1 MENKNDTLAQVGIGA
16 MIVFI
21 GIIIAVSSSMYVMIN
36 QLERISQGAESTISV
51 ATNEAHTQVIFVGGW
66 VDDAFDDYLLM
77 FEYQSLGKN
86 VQTDEVAWVLW
97 CEFNDQISR
106 RMGYLGDQVGSA
118 PVGTNGE
125 RTTIWEVGA
134 EILRPDELISGKRY
148 FVIAD
153 GGAGSGNTG
162 GGADCGPQWIF
173 DRGVTAYYSI
183 YLPDGGHTTQELRV
197 NVFEVG
203 ESVT

>member
-1 MENKNDTLAQVGIGA
+1 MEEQRDIFAQVGIGA

-21 GIIIAVSSSMYVMIN
+21 GSLLAVTSSMYIMIN
-36 QLERISQGAESTISV
+36 QLERISQGAEEAVSV

-66 VDDAFDDYLLM
+66 VDDEYDDFLLM

-86 VQTDEVAWVLW
+86 VQTDEVGWVLW
-97 CEFNDQISR
+97 CEFDGEIYR
-106 RMGYLGDQVGSA
+106 RMGYMGDQVGSA
-118 PVGTNGE
+118 PTGTDGE

-153 GGAGSGNTG
+153 GGTGTGSGTG
-162 GGADCGPQWIF
+162 QFCGPEWIF

-203 ESVT
+203 QSVT

>member
-1 MENKNDTLAQVGIGA
+1 MEKQNDTLAQVGIGA

-21 GIIIAVSSSMYVMIN
+21 GILIAVSTSMFVMIN
-36 QLERISQGAESTISV
+36 QLERIAQGAESTVSV
-51 ATNEAHTQVIFVGGW
+51 ATNEAHTQIVFVGGW
-66 VDDAFDDYLLM
+66 VDDAYDDYLLM
-77 FEYQSLGKN
+77 IEYQSLGKN
-86 VQTDEVAWVLW
+86 VQTDEVGWVLW
-97 CEFNDQISR
+97 CEHNDQIFR
-106 RMGYLGDQVGSA
+106 RMGYFGDPVSSA
-118 PVGTNGE
+118 PGGVTL
-125 RTTIWEVGA
+125 WEVG
-134 EILRPDELISGKRY
+134 EDITLPTELISGKRY

-153 GGAGSGNTG
+153 GGTGTGDGAGAS
-162 GGADCGPQWIF
+162 CGPQWIF

>member
-97 CEFNDQISR
+97 C
-106 RMGYLGDQVGSA
+106 
-118 PVGTNGE
+118 
-125 RTTIWEVGA
+125 
-134 EILRPDELISGKRY
+134 
-148 FVIAD
+148 
-153 GGAGSGNTG
+153 
-162 GGADCGPQWIF
+162 
-173 DRGVTAYYSI
+173 
-183 YLPDGGHTTQELRV
+183 
-197 NVFEVG
+197 
-203 ESVT
+203 

>member
-1 MENKNDTLAQVGIGA
+1 MEKQKDTLAQVGIGA

-21 GIIIAVSSSMYVMIN
+21 GILIAVSTSMFVMIT
-36 QLERISQGAESTISV
+36 QLERIAQGAESTVSV
-51 ATNEAHTQVIFVGGW
+51 ATNEAHTQIIFVGGW

-77 FEYQSLGKN
+77 IEYQSLGKN
-86 VQTDEVAWVLW
+86 VQTDEVGWVLW
-97 CEFNDQISR
+97 CEHNDQIFR
-106 RMGYLGDQVGSA
+106 RMGYFGDPVASA
-118 PVGTNGE
+118 PGGVTL
-125 RTTIWEVGA
+125 WEVG
-134 EILRPDELISGKRY
+134 EDITLPTELISGKRY

-153 GGAGSGNTG
+153 GGTGTGNGAGTS
-162 GGADCGPQWIF
+162 CGPQWIF

>member
-1 MENKNDTLAQVGIGA
+1 MEEQRDIFAQVGIGA

-21 GIIIAVSSSMYVMIN
+21 GSLLAVTSSMYVMIN
-36 QLERISQGAESTISV
+36 QLERIAQGAEDTVSV
-51 ATNEAHTQVIFVGGW
+51 ATNEAHTQVVFVGGW
-66 VDDAFDDYLLM
+66 VDDHFDDFLLM

-97 CEFNDQISR
+97 CEFNGEIFR
-106 RMGYLGDQVGSA
+106 RMGYMGDQVLSA
-118 PVGTNGE
+118 PEGTDGE

-153 GGAGSGNTG
+153 GGTGTGNG
-162 GGADCGPQWIF
+162 NGAFCGPEWIF

-183 YLPDGGHTTQELRV
+183 YLPDGGHTTQALRV

>member
-1 MENKNDTLAQVGIGA
+1 
-16 MIVFI
+16 
-21 GIIIAVSSSMYVMIN
+21 
-36 QLERISQGAESTISV
+36 
-51 ATNEAHTQVIFVGGW
+51 
-66 VDDAFDDYLLM
+66 
-77 FEYQSLGKN
+77 
-86 VQTDEVAWVLW
+86 
-97 CEFNDQISR
+97 
-106 RMGYLGDQVGSA
+106 MGYLGDQVGSA

-125 RTTIWEVGA
+125 RTTIWEVGG

-153 GGAGSGNTG
+153 GGTGSGNTG
-162 GGADCGPQWIF
+162 GGTACGPQWIF

-183 YLPDGGHTTQELRV
+183 YLPGGGHTTQELRV

>member
-1 MENKNDTLAQVGIGA
+1 MEKQDDTLAQVGIGA

-21 GIIIAVSSSMYVMIN
+21 GILIAVSTSMFVMIN
-36 QLERISQGAESTISV
+36 QLERIAQGAESTVSV

-66 VDDAFDDYLLM
+66 VDDVYDDYLLM

-86 VQTDEVAWVLW
+86 VQTDEVGWVLW
-97 CEFNDQISR
+97 CEFNDQIFR
-106 RMGYLGDQVGSA
+106 RMGYMGDVVGSA
-118 PVGTNGE
+118 PLGTDGV

-134 EILRPDELISGKRY
+134 EILKPDELISGKRY

-153 GGAGSGNTG
+153 GGTGTGSGA
-162 GGADCGPQWIF
+162 GAFCGPQWIF

>member
-1 MENKNDTLAQVGIGA
+1 MEKQNDTLAQVGIGA

-21 GIIIAVSSSMYVMIN
+21 GILIAVSTSMFVMIN
-36 QLERISQGAESTISV
+36 QLERIAQGAESTVSV
-51 ATNEAHTQVIFVGGW
+51 ATNEAHTQIVFVGGW
-66 VDDAFDDYLLM
+66 VDDAYDDYLLM
-77 FEYQSLGKN
+77 IEYQSLGKN
-86 VQTDEVAWVLW
+86 VQTDEVGWVLW
-97 CEFNDQISR
+97 CEHNDQIFR
-106 RMGYLGDQVGSA
+106 RMGYFGDPVSSA
-118 PVGTNGE
+118 PGGVTL
-125 RTTIWEVGA
+125 WEVG
-134 EILRPDELISGKRY
+134 EDITLPTELISGKRY

-153 GGAGSGNTG
+153 GGTG
-162 GGADCGPQWIF
+162 TGDGVGASCGPQWIF

>member
-1 MENKNDTLAQVGIGA
+1 MKNKNDTLAQVGIGA

-36 QLERISQGAESTISV
+36 QLERIAQGAESTVSV
-51 ATNEAHTQVIFVGGW
+51 ATNEAHTQIVFVGGW
-66 VDDAFDDYLLM
+66 VDDAYDDYLLM
-77 FEYQSLGKN
+77 IEYQSLGKN
-86 VQTDEVAWVLW
+86 VQTDEVGWVLW
-97 CEFNDQISR
+97 CEHNDQIFR
-106 RMGYLGDQVGSA
+106 RMGYFGDAVASA
-118 PVGTNGE
+118 SGGVTL
-125 RTTIWEVGA
+125 WEVG
-134 EILRPDELISGKRY
+134 EDITLPTELISGKRY

-153 GGAGSGNTG
+153 GGTGTGNGAGTS
-162 GGADCGPQWIF
+162 CGPQWIF

>member
-1 MENKNDTLAQVGIGA
+1 MEKQNDTFAQVGIGA

-97 CEFNDQISR
+97 CEFNDQIFR

-153 GGAGSGNTG
+153 GGTGSGNTG
-162 GGADCGPQWIF
+162 GGTACGPQWIF

-183 YLPDGGHTTQELRV
+183 YLPGGGHTTQELRV

>member
-1 MENKNDTLAQVGIGA
+1 MEKQNDTLAQVGIGA

-21 GIIIAVSSSMYVMIN
+21 GIIIAVTSSMYVMIN
-36 QLERISQGAESTISV
+36 QLERITQRAEVTVSV

-66 VDDAFDDYLLM
+66 VDDAYDDYLLM

-97 CEFNDQISR
+97 CEFNDQIFR
-106 RMGYLGDQVGSA
+106 RMGYMGDTVASA
-118 PVGTNGE
+118 PLGTDGV

-134 EILRPDELISGKRY
+134 EILKPDELISGKRY

-153 GGAGSGNTG
+153 GGTGTGNGAGTS
-162 GGADCGPQWIF
+162 CGPQWIF

>member
-1 MENKNDTLAQVGIGA
+1 MEKQNDTLAQVGIGA

-21 GIIIAVSSSMYVMIN
+21 GIIIAVTSSMYVMIN
-36 QLERISQGAESTISV
+36 QLERITQRAEVTVSV

-66 VDDAFDDYLLM
+66 VDDAYDDYLLM

-97 CEFNDQISR
+97 CEFNDQIFR
-106 RMGYLGDQVGSA
+106 RMGYMGDTVASA
-118 PVGTNGE
+118 PLGTDGV

-134 EILRPDELISGKRY
+134 EILKPDELISGKRY

-153 GGAGSGNTG
+153 GGTGTGNGAGKN
-162 GGADCGPQWIF
+162 CGPEWIF
-173 DRGVTAYYSI
+173 DRGITAYYSI

>member
-1 MENKNDTLAQVGIGA
+1 MEEQRDIFAQVGIGA

-21 GIIIAVSSSMYVMIN
+21 GSLLAVTSSMYVMIN
-36 QLERISQGAESTISV
+36 QLERIAQGAEDTVSV
-51 ATNEAHTQVIFVGGW
+51 ATNEAHTQVVFVGGW
-66 VDDAFDDYLLM
+66 VDDHFDDFLLM

-97 CEFNDQISR
+97 CEFNGEIFR
-106 RMGYLGDQVGSA
+106 RMGYMGDQVLSA
-118 PVGTNGE
+118 PEGTDGE

-153 GGAGSGNTG
+153 GGTGTGNGAG
-162 GGADCGPQWIF
+162 AFCGPEWIF

-183 YLPDGGHTTQELRV
+183 YLPDGGHTTQALRV

>member
-1 MENKNDTLAQVGIGA
+1 MEKQNDTLAQVGIGA

-21 GIIIAVSSSMYVMIN
+21 GIIIAVTSSMYVMIN
-36 QLERISQGAESTISV
+36 QLERISQGAEEAVSV

-66 VDDAFDDYLLM
+66 VDDEYDDFLLM

-97 CEFNDQISR
+97 CEFNGEIFR
-106 RMGYLGDQVGSA
+106 RMGYMGDQVFSA
-118 PVGTNGE
+118 PIGTDGE

-134 EILRPDELISGKRY
+134 EILKPDELISGKRY

-153 GGAGSGNTG
+153 GGTGTDSGN
-162 GGADCGPQWIF
+162 GAFCGPEWIF

-203 ESVT
+203 QSVT